1 MDLRREISRHPI
13 NYSVSY
19 RTDNA
24 VPSLV
29 PLDLSQSATSVN
41 IQKLS
46 CLVLA
51 FLGTGGPYNNN
62 NSPSKDLA
70 AKDDTVFRS
79 IIPVLPSTLTIRR
92 AITSTTIHSLA
103 ISPSKHEGRR
113 RKLTTPPID
122 PPGKDTKL
130 CNLRTEPDRTHPLHP
145 PRILHLNPL

>member
-79 IIPVLPSTLTIRR
+79 IIPV
-92 AITSTTIHSLA
+92 TSTTIHSLA